1 MWSSLYR
8 LIIEFYEARIL
19 FLIKAINKLELKIQT
34 LERRIS
40 NNDKI
45 HMNKVSKFNKIIERK
60 EKKISMLK
68 TKLLKIVPESHKDE
82 DLCKTFYRLLIS
94 MEKWPSERRLEDT
107 TGYSKSSWSKKMN
120 DKIFLSHLYNYLN
133 KKSNRKTLPRKL
145 KNLINDAL
153 ERTKNCIEET
163 IKSENRFKDSSFAK
177 DYEDNRIDE
186 KLSVSGQD
194 MDT

>member
-1 MWSSLYR
+1 MWSSLYKPI
-8 LIIEFYEARIL
+8 LKFYESRIL
-19 FLIKAINKLELKIQT
+19 LQIKTISKLEAKIQA
-34 LERRIS
+34 I
-40 NNDKI
+40 DKI
-45 HMNKVSKFNKIIERK
+45 YMNKISKLNKIIERK
-60 EKKISMLK
+60 EKKISLLK
-68 TKLLKIVPESHKDE
+68 IKLSKIVPESHNYE

-94 MEKWPSERRLEDT
+94 MEKWPSERRLEDS

-153 ERTKNCIEET
+153 ERTKNCIEDT